1 MNLKGKFFCY
11 NERATEEAKSECVP
25 VTMTPAVGQVGQ
37 LMDLTYKVPAKY
49 FAIKQLPLCSDV
61 ESMYRLVDALMEF
74 FLSENVPY

>member
-1 MNLKGKFFCY
+1 MASK
-11 NERATEEAKSECVP
+11 
-25 VTMTPAVGQVGQ
+25 
-37 LMDLTYKVPAKY
+37 KY